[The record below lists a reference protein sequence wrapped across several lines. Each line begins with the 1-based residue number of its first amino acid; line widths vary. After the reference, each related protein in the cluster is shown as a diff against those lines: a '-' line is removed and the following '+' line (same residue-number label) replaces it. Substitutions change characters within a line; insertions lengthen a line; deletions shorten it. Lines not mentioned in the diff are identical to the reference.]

1 MDRAK
6 KFDNRQTV
14 EFLDITVKK
23 IEHFLVCRKHLEE
36 TMTSSYCNLQVRF
49 SSRQNRRGGGGQDRK
64 CSVQTGIDT
73 RRPRYTFEIFIT
85 VLTIGESSSNYAALE
100 YSCVCQ
106 CRSKRGGGYVKRTTF
121 LSPPSTNYTW
131 HHTGISS
138 MRQQRVC
145 DSSATFLL
153 TTNVSVFTVLE
164 IYF

>member
-106 CRSKRGGGYVKRTTF
+106 CRSKRGGGVRETY
-121 LSPPSTNYTW
+121 
-131 HHTGISS
+131 
-138 MRQQRVC
+138 
-145 DSSATFLL
+145 
-153 TTNVSVFTVLE
+153 NVSLSTFYELHMTSYRYLVNEATTCL
-164 IYF
+164 